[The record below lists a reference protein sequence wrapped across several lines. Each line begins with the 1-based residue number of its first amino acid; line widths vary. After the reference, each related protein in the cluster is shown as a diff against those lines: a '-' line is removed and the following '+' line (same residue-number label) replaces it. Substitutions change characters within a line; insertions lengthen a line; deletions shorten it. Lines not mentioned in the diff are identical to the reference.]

1 MPTETKYMLL
11 WIFAAFAFIALI
23 IGLWLFNT
31 GRIQNTASYGEPAD
45 TAALESPHTPFII
58 AENRQATTVSSIAES
73 LPDAT
78 VFASLLQSTG
88 VDKLLNSDQPY
99 TVFVPTDRAMHRL
112 PPGLLSG
119 MSAAELKRFIE
130 YGVVLGRTVDVNA
143 VDSGTI
149 VALSKDALN
158 FSINPGDQSARV
170 NSSVVLEAY
179 KGKNGVVYLINNA
192 LIPPLKVV
200 Q

>member
-11 WIFAAFAFIALI
+11 WIGAAFAFIALI
-23 IGLWLFNT
+23 ISLWLFNT
-31 GRIQNTASYGEPAD
+31 GRIQNTASYGEPVD
-45 TAALESPHTPFII
+45 TAALESPHTPFIV

-78 VFASLLQSTG
+78 VFASLLQNTG
-88 VDKLLNSDQPY
+88 VDRLLTSGQPY

-112 PPGLLSG
+112 PAGLLSG
-119 MSAAELKRFIE
+119 MTAAERKRFVE
-130 YGVVLGRTVDVNA
+130 YSVVVGRAIDVNA

-149 VALSKDALN
+149 TALSKDALN

-179 KGKNGVVYLINNA
+179 KGKNGIVYLINSA
-192 LIPPLKVV
+192 LIPPLTFV